1 MPTPDAPDLLVV
13 GPPRHGVTRY
23 ARDLA
28 DAAEAGGFSRQPLV
42 VTDGAAAVRAVIGA
56 DRVHA
61 HVTDRLFGS
70 TPEEA
75 AETVERLAALT
86 SLTITLHDLPQE
98 SDGSSYERR
107 VAAYGRF
114 IDASDGVVV
123 NSRHEAELVVEHLGP
138 RTASV
143 TVIPLGTTAEVPAG
157 AHADATTT
165 PTALTALTVLIAG
178 YLYPGKGH
186 LDAVEAAAAAV
197 SRLRR
202 EGTPVDGARVVAI
215 GGPSLGHEADVE
227 RLRERARQ
235 LGVDLEVT
243 GVLDDDAFH
252 RRLASE
258 GIPVAAH
265 QHVSASRSM
274 SDWAERGRRPLV
286 RSSRYA
292 REMDGLRPGTLTV
305 YAPSDLPDAL
315 VDAFRSP
322 ESTRLA
328 PLTSLRPT
336 LSDAALAYRDWW
348 AGLDHR

>member
-1 MPTPDAPDLLVV
+1 MCQMPTPDPPDLLVV

-28 DAAEAGGFSRQPLV
+28 DAAEAGGFARQPLV
-42 VTDGAAAVRAVIGA
+42 VADGAAAVRAVVGA

-138 RTASV
+138 RAASV
-143 TVIPLGTTAEVPAG
+143 TVIPLGTTADVSDSDHAPA
-157 AHADATTT
+157 TK
-165 PTALTALTVLIAG
+165 PTALTVLIAG

-197 SRLRR
+197 SRLRM

-227 RLRERARQ
+227 RLRERARE

-243 GVLDDDAFH
+243 GVLDDAAFQ
-252 RRLASE
+252 RRLGSE

-286 RSSRYA
+286 RASRYA

-315 VDAFRSP
+315 VHAFRSP

-336 LSDAALAYRDWW
+336 LSDAAVAYRDWW

>member
-28 DAAEAGGFSRQPLV
+28 DAAEAAGFGRQPLV
-42 VTDGAAAVRAVIGA
+42 VADGAAAVRAVVGA

-138 RTASV
+138 RAASV
-143 TVIPLGTTAEVPAG
+143 TAIPLGTTAEVPDSD
-157 AHADATTT
+157 HAPATTST
-165 PTALTALTVLIAG
+165 TLTVLIAG

-186 LDAVEAAAAAV
+186 LDAIEAAAAAV
-197 SRLRR
+197 SRLRV
-202 EGTPVDGARVVAI
+202 EGTPIDGARVVAI
-215 GGPSLGHEADVE
+215 GGPSRGHEADVE
-227 RLRERARQ
+227 RLRERARE
-235 LGVDLEVT
+235 LGVALEVT
-243 GVLDDDAFH
+243 GVLDDAAFQ

-286 RSSRYA
+286 RTSRYA
-292 REMDGLRPGTLTV
+292 QEMDGLRPGTLTV

-315 VDAFRSP
+315 VQAFRSP

-348 AGLDHR
+348 AGLALR